1 MSLAANPTAIIQ
13 ASYGSAWTNFCLFS
27 ILSSFFYGSESEGYL
42 NQQGIAIG
50 FQTAIN
56 QSTAGGNG
64 ELARQFHGHNDSK

>member
-1 MSLAANPTAIIQ
+1 MVLPGPTS
-13 ASYGSAWTNFCLFS
+13 ASFQFYPL
-27 ILSSFFYGSESEGYL
+27 FFYGSESEGYL